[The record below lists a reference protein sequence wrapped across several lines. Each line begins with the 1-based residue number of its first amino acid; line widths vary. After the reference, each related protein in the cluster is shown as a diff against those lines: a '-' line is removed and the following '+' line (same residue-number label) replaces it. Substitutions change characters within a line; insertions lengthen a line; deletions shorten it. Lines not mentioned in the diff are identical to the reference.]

1 MGSDS
6 ILRCSV
12 CLVPSG
18 VAGDFFHP
26 IDAVSRQDKV
36 QEQIV
41 TTALALKLVKN
52 RADLDIAGAGD
63 AVWVCAT
70 CHRRLDHEDIVVVP
84 PIPTLDFATE
94 QLDNGTWTQA
104 TLLKN
109 LDTALKSGDLK
120 EYNGLFHIIS
130 RQLEPG
136 PFEHL
141 FFCLPPRD
149 QVIGPN
155 TYQIFDRDALSP
167 AAERFHEFEG
177 HEAPS
182 RVVDLSYEEHGSYL
196 WRFPGLKAS
205 SFLPTLLYKL
215 ERIGSIE
222 EMQGIHGTASFAI
235 KRLRLVLDRVEIVR
249 VANAMSHKR
258 KRGSESEDDMCEVSA
273 DALRE
278 RVEEWQNDIP
288 PGPPHVDGV

>member
-1 MGSDS
+1 MSNDL
-6 ILRCSV
+6 IFRCSV

-18 VAGDFFHP
+18 VAGDFFHL

-41 TTALALKLVKN
+41 TTALALKLVKD

-70 CHRRLDHEDIVVVP
+70 CHRRLDQEDIVVVP
-84 PIPTLDFATE
+84 PIPTLDYVTE
-94 QLDNGTWTQA
+94 RLDNGTWTPA

-120 EYNGLFHIIS
+120 EYNGLFHIVS

-141 FFCLPPRD
+141 FICLPPRD
-149 QVIGPN
+149 QAIGPN
-155 TYQIFDRDALSP
+155 MYQIFDRVALSP

-177 HEAPS
+177 RDVPS
-182 RVVDLSYEEHGSYL
+182 RVVDLSYEKHL
-196 WRFPGLKAS
+196 WRFPGLKTS
-205 SFLPTLLYKL
+205 SFLPALLYKL

-222 EMQGIHGTASFAI
+222 EMQGIHGTASFAV
-235 KRLRLVLDRVEIVR
+235 KRLRLVLDRVETVR
-249 VANAMSHKR
+249 IANAMSHKR
-258 KRGSESEDDMCEVSA
+258 KRGSESEDDMSEAAA

-288 PGPPHVDGV
+288 PGPPRVDGV